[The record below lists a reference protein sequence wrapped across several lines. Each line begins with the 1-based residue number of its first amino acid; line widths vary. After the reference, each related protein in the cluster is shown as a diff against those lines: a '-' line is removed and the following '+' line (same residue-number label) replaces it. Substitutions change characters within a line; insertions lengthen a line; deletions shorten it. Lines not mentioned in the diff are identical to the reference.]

1 MQASGTTLGSGVR
14 PPPLGCQDFMK
25 TEAPAAKVVDRDRT
39 QSIYLKAAEIFHR
52 KGFDGTSMDD
62 IARALQITKAGL
74 YYYIKGKEDLLFAI
88 MTYAMDWLGREVIE
102 PARLVADP
110 EERLRLIIA
119 RHGRELMEG
128 PRSLSILSD
137 EVAALTPKHRRQ
149 IVKRKREYF
158 DLIRDTLE
166 EMKGRGRLTDVDTT
180 VTAFSV
186 IGALMWL
193 PRWYKPEGALAS
205 DRVVA
210 EIIRIVLGGVL
221 KPGP

>member
-1 MQASGTTLGSGVR
+1 
-14 PPPLGCQDFMK
+14 MK
-25 TEAPAAKVVDRDRT
+25 TEAPTPRVVDRDRT

-88 MTYAMDWLGREVIE
+88 MNYAMDWLGREVIE

-158 DLIRDTLE
+158 DLIRDTLDE
-166 EMKGRGRLTDVDTT
+166 VKARGRLADVDTT
-180 VTAFSV
+180 VTAFSI

-193 PRWYKPEGALAS
+193 PRWYKPEGTLSS
-205 DRVVA
+205 DRVV
-210 EIIRIVLGGVL
+210 EQINRIVLGGVL
-221 KPGP
+221 NSTSRS

>member
-1 MQASGTTLGSGVR
+1 MQESGTTLGSGVR
-14 PPPLGCQDFMK
+14 PPPLGCSDLMK
-25 TEAPAAKVVDRDRT
+25 TEAPTPKVVDRDRT

-102 PARLVADP
+102 PARTVADP
-110 EERLRLIIA
+110 EERLRLIIE

-158 DLIRDTLE
+158 DLIRDTLD
-166 EMKGRGRLTDVDTT
+166 EMKARGRLADVDTT

-193 PRWYKPEGALAS
+193 PRWYKPEGPLSS
-205 DRVVA
+205 DRVVE
-210 EIIRIVLGGVL
+210 EITRIVLGGVL
-221 KPGP
+221 KPRN